1 MISCQF
7 SISEEATVSFP
18 LGNITFVSQMDIIV
32 CFIKAGVGR
41 EEREDV
47 TGHEVMPSK
56 MMKGFFKIRV
66 ECVIVVCNVLSLYGS
81 FSN

>member
-1 MISCQF
+1 M
-7 SISEEATVSFP
+7 
-18 LGNITFVSQMDIIV
+18 

-41 EEREDV
+41 EEREVSLDV
-47 TGHEVMPSK
+47 EIMPTK

-66 ECVIVVCNVLSLYGS
+66 ECIIVVWNVLSLYGS